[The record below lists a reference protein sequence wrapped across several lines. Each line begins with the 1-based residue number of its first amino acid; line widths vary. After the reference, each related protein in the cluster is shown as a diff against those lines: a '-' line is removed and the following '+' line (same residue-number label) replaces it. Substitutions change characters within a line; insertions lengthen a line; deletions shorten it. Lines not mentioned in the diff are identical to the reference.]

1 MPVLSLLVFNLSL
14 HWVPIVLYA
23 FAVDFAVDF
32 AVEYAYVCCNWCLWE
47 QVTKG

>member
-23 FAVDFAVDF
+23 FAVDFAV
-32 AVEYAYVCCNWCLWE
+32 EYTYMYAAIGVSGDKFLRLK
-47 QVTKG
+47 V